1 MKKKLKIVNIISSL
15 NPIYGGPS
23 ATFVQTS
30 KKLSESRFDV
40 TVLTYDNKNFIKK
53 NNNKFKIIRLNTNH
67 KGFNVSL
74 KLIKW
79 IRANKNNYDYFLF
92 NGVWGFDLLLARIF
106 LKNKYF
112 VFIHGSLDPY
122 FGTEFFKKIKKKLYW
137 FITGKKN
144 LLYSRGILVSGKNEV
159 KMLKKTYV
167 NMSGIKIH
175 NVGYS
180 FYLINKEKK
189 VNYKNILYK
198 KFPQLKNKK
207 FFLFIGRIHNKK
219 GCDILLKAILKIK
232 NLKNYCFL
240 IAGFNVYKNEYEKY
254 ILDII
259 KKNKKL
265 NDIVIATNFLQGG
278 LKVSAIKLANA
289 TILPSRGENFGVSV
303 VESIAL
309 STIPLIT
316 NKVGLHKEI
325 KRYNAGYVYNDD
337 VRSISKMINNFINIE
352 IKMLKIMKKNCLKCY
367 NEVFNIKNK
376 DNDLLKLFNKINIYN

>member
-1 MKKKLKIVNIISSL
+1 
-15 NPIYGGPS
+15 
-23 ATFVQTS
+23 
-30 KKLSESRFDV
+30 
-40 TVLTYDNKNFIKK
+40 
-53 NNNKFKIIRLNTNH
+53 
-67 KGFNVSL
+67 
-74 KLIKW
+74 
-79 IRANKNNYDYFLF
+79 
-92 NGVWGFDLLLARIF
+92 
-106 LKNKYF
+106 
-112 VFIHGSLDPY
+112 
-122 FGTEFFKKIKKKLYW
+122 
-137 FITGKKN
+137 
-144 LLYSRGILVSGKNEV
+144 
-159 KMLKKTYV
+159 MLKKTYV

-337 VRSISKMINNFINIE
+337 VRSISKMINNFN
-352 IKMLKIMKKNCLKCY
+352 
-367 NEVFNIKNK
+367 NK
-376 DNDLLKLFNKINIYN
+376 F